1 MKIRAG
7 FVSNSSS
14 SSFIMRVRD
23 GKHFGDEEGD
33 LKPRYGYFEGGGL
46 FRQIFGTDLWDAK
59 GPDLL
64 QENGM
69 YAEYSDKYGH
79 YFFGIDAKN
88 GMTPQE
94 AKEIIMGKFPVPV
107 DKHKV
112 FEADPELYLVGSLYQ

>member
-33 LKPRYGYFEGGGL
+33 LKPRYGYLEGGGV
-46 FRQIFGTDLWDAK
+46 FRQIFGEDLWERQGTDLFEK
-59 GPDLL
+59 IGLHH
-64 QENGM
+64 
-69 YAEYSDKYGH
+69 EYCDNYGH

-94 AKEIIMGKFPVPV
+94 AKKIIMSMFPMQVDIHDVFKF
-107 DKHKV
+107 
-112 FEADPELYLVGSLYQ
+112 DPELFLVGSLYQ